1 MPILHTLWIWN
12 FMYKI
17 RYGEQILLLK
27 VLQIFA
33 PKKVL
38 LLTCNNFY
46 YRIFSWHKFLAGIHF
61 LYKQGR
67 YLERIYYV
75 EVHAFFSNFRHH
87 IFYVSH
93 TYFNNIYTRL
103 NPLLSFLT
111 GVQQQDGVNSR
122 TLLRKLDRVIGMKYM
137 T

>member
-12 FMYKI
+12 FMYKF

-46 YRIFSWHKFLAGIHF
+46 YRIFSWHKFLARIHF
-61 LYKQGR
+61 FISREGIWKEFITWR
-67 YLERIYYV
+67 YMHSFQIFVIIYSMFRIPISTI
-75 EVHAFFSNFRHH
+75 H
-87 IFYVSH
+87 
-93 TYFNNIYTRL
+93 TRL